1 LVNTPAAIQRPPLTA
16 NQRARRQRIVDAALT
31 LLESRDAGQ
40 IQVRDVAEAADVA
53 LGTVYHYFSS
63 KEHLLAEALV
73 QWAAT
78 LQTNITS
85 RPLAGTTPAE
95 RLAETLRR
103 SVRAFQRRP
112 QLARLLSTLEVST
125 DPVAAEMLARLSETI
140 TAIYLD
146 QLADLEPATA
156 EAVTRVVQAVLA
168 TLIRSWSLGTLT
180 INEVNRRLDEA
191 VQLLLGPAE

>member
-1 LVNTPAAIQRPPLTA
+1 M
-16 NQRARRQRIVDAALT
+16 
-31 LLESRDAGQ
+31 
-40 IQVRDVAEAADVA
+40 A

-78 LQTNITS
+78 LRTNITS

-112 QLARLLSTLEVST
+112 QLARLVSTLEVSS
-125 DPVAAEMLARLSETI
+125 DPVAAEMLARLSDTI
-140 TAIYLD
+140 TEIYLD
-146 QLADLEPATA
+146 QLADLERADRGSGDEGRPGGARDRDQILVGGWA
-156 EAVTRVVQAVLA
+156 DDQ
-168 TLIRSWSLGTLT
+168 RS
-180 INEVNRRLDEA
+180 EPPPR
-191 VQLLLGPAE
+191 